1 MTSLQVRGELEWQ
14 PILHSSNQVVL
25 YNPTSHALIIHPSSQ
40 SANRSVTVDQ
50 SVPHLCPYCSSPLP
64 PPPTDRDNVHEQDS
78 TFTHLNRFEDVSEA
92 RASNYFQLLQVAN
105 ESASRPPSP
114 PLRSTHSPA
123 SFPADTRASSSLGL
137 HDDTVFTP
145 ESMAEGY
152 FKAFFQEEARLG
164 MGANGTVFLCQ
175 VRPATFHSSPFQ
187 LIR

>member
-1 MTSLQVRGELEWQ
+1 MTSLQVRGEWQ

-40 SANRSVTVDQ
+40 SASRSVTVDQ
-50 SVPHLCPYCSSPLP
+50 SAPHLCPYCSRPLP
-64 PPPTDRDNVHEQDS
+64 PAPTDRDSVHEQDS
-78 TFTHLNRFEDVSEA
+78 SFTHLNRFEDVSEA
-92 RASNYFQLLQVAN
+92 HASNYFQLLQLAN

-114 PLRSTHSPA
+114 PIHSQP
-123 SFPADTRASSSLGL
+123 SSGADTRASSPLSD
-137 HDDTVFTP
+137 HEDTVFTP

-164 MGANGTVFLCQ
+164 MGANGSVFLCQ
-175 VRPATFHSSPFQ
+175 VRPATIHSSASQ